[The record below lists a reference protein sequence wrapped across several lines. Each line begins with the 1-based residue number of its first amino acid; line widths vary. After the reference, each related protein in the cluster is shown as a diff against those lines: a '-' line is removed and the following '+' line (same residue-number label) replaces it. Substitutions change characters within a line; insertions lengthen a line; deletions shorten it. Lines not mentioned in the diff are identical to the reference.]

1 MPSGRTAAPGYR
13 SRVRRRICRTT
24 PRPGSGLQRIL
35 IATVIAGAGGYLI
48 QAIAGWGL
56 TPSEYEGF
64 GLTPLEALAAGVP
77 PVVADTP
84 VAREVYGDAA
94 VFVRLQDIRETAAAL
109 RALLNG
115 RARADAILA
124 RAPAVLA
131 RYSWATTADRTLE
144 HIERVAPR

>member
-1 MPSGRTAAPGYR
+1 MAVGQRSDLYR
-13 SRVRRRICRTT
+13 RASVFAF
-24 PRPGSGLQRIL
+24 L
-35 IATVIAGAGGYLI
+35 
-48 QAIAGWGL
+48 
-56 TPSEYEGF
+56 SEYEGF